1 MMLRLTRNTYQHGWI
16 ETRPSKKQGLV
27 FVYRW
32 RERKPDGGHTKRV
45 EVIGSVSVLKTEA
58 NAWRAIEHRKL
69 DVNARHF
76 QGHMVTIGM
85 LVNRY
90 LETELPELRHSTAN
104 AYRSY
109 LNHQIKPR
117 WGDYP
122 MSKVKP
128 FAVEQWLKGLDLAP
142 RTRGHLHNLMRV
154 LWNCA
159 MRWELTE
166 IGENPMKLVR
176 VRGTSKRQREPMV
189 LGVAQFRLLLGEL
202 DEPFRTMVI
211 LDLATGLRCSELFA
225 LKWCDVLW
233 DDLTLLVRRGIVTG
247 VVSDVKTKYS
257 NASIPLDPAL
267 AEVLLNWQRKTFFK
281 NPQDWVFASPFVKG
295 RMPWYP
301 WGVERRHIIPAG
313 IRCGIGRIGWHSF
326 RHTFRTLLDE
336 TGAPMKVQQE
346 LMRHADIRT
355 TMNVYGKAMDES
367 KRAAHRKVVRLVLP
381 SKVA

>member
-32 RERKPDGGHTKRV
+32 REGKPDGGYTKRSQI
-45 EVIGSVSVLKTEA
+45 IGSVSMLKTEA
-58 NAWRAIEHRKL
+58 NAWRVIEHRKL
-69 DVNARHF
+69 DVNSDHLRG
-76 QGHMVTIGM
+76 QTVTIGL

-90 LETELPELRHSTAN
+90 LETELAELRHSTAN
-104 AYRSY
+104 AYKSY
-109 LNHQIKPR
+109 LTSQIKPR
-117 WGDYP
+117 WGNYP
-122 MSKVKP
+122 ICKVKP

-142 RTRGHLHNLMRV
+142 RTKGHLHNLMRV

-189 LGVAQFRLLLGEL
+189 LSVAQFHLLLKEL
-202 DEPFRTMVI
+202 NEPFRTMVI

-247 VVSDVKTKYS
+247 VVSDVKTRYS
-257 NASIPLDPAL
+257 NAGIPLDPAL
-267 AEVLLNWQRKTFFK
+267 AEVLLRWQRTTLFK
-281 NPQDWVFASPFVKG
+281 NPEDWMFASPFVAG
-295 RMPWYP
+295 RLPWYP

-313 IRCGIGRIGWHSF
+313 IRCGIGRIGWHTF

-367 KRAAHRKVVRLVLP
+367 KRAAHGKVVSLVLP

>member
-1 MMLRLTRNTYQHGWI
+1 MRLTRNTYQHGWI
-16 ETRPSKKQGLV
+16 ETKPSKKKGLV

-32 RERKPDGGHTKRV
+32 RERKLDGGYTKRI
-45 EVIGSVSVLKTEA
+45 EVIGPVSMLKTEA
-58 NAWRAIEHRKL
+58 NAWRVIEHRKL
-69 DVNARHF
+69 DVNSDNF
-76 QGHMVTIGM
+76 SGHTVTIGM

-109 LNHQIKPR
+109 LNHRIKPR
-117 WGDYP
+117 WGEYP
-122 MSKVKP
+122 LSKVKP
-128 FAVEQWLKGLDLAP
+128 FAVEQWLKGLDLAS
-142 RTRGHLHNLMRV
+142 RTKGHLHNLMRV
-154 LWNCA
+154 LLNCA

-176 VRGTSKRQREPMV
+176 VRGTSKRRREPVV
-189 LGVAQFRLLLGEL
+189 LSVAQFRLLIGEL

-225 LKWCDVLW
+225 LQWRDVLW
-233 DDLTLLVRRGIVTG
+233 DDRTLLVRRGIVTG

-257 NASIPLDPAL
+257 SAGMPLDPAL
-267 AEVLLNWQRKTFFK
+267 AEVLSKWRRKTLFK
-281 NPQDWVFASPFVKG
+281 NPEDWVFASPFRAG
-295 RMPWYP
+295 RKPWDP
-301 WGVERRHIIPAG
+301 WSLERRHIIPAG
-313 IRCGIGRIGWHSF
+313 IRCGIGRIGWHTF

-355 TMNVYGKAMDES
+355 TMNVYGKAMDAS
-367 KRAAHRKVVRLVLP
+367 KRKAHGKVVRLVLP